1 MVHLRASPEIST
13 TSHGIHLSL
22 HICHGDS
29 SARYMGAVESS
40 QNVSSDGNFFN

>member
-1 MVHLRASPEIST
+1 MVHLLAFPEIST

-29 SARYMGAVESS
+29 SARCIGAAEIS
-40 QNVSSDGNFFN
+40 QNVSGDGEFLN